1 MHDTVSENYLKKNY
15 VQSIFF
21 SKGKSCMEVE
31 LSLVSMKKPKLRS

>member
-1 MHDTVSENYLKKNY
+1 MHDTVSENYLKKKLR
-15 VQSIFF
+15 SIDFF